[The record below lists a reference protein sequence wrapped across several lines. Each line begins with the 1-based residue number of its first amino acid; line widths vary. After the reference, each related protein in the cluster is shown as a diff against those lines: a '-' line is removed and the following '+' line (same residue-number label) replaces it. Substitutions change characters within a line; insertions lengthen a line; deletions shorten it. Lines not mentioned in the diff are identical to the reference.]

1 MSSYN
6 PSWSYETEFLVV
18 YSWGDLLHVDVLNY
32 HRFWQPA
39 LIGST
44 TIALSRLKDQ
54 IYQTGIHADLIKDAE
69 QRGNILLDVMYY
81 PIVDECEGK

>member
-1 MSSYN
+1 M
-6 PSWSYETEFLVV
+6 
-18 YSWGDLLHVDVLNY
+18 YSWDDLLHLDVLNY

-54 IYQTGIHADLIKDAE
+54 IYQTGIHANLIKNAD
-69 QRGNILLDVMYY
+69 QQGNILLDAMYY
-81 PIVDECEGK
+81 PIVDAYESK